1 MPCKGLRGLVTSRS
15 LADSAREGP
24 ELQQRWRQQVASQ
37 LRRRV
42 ANGPRPLAAITYLVR
57 GRVEDGLVDI
67 RHLNFIALH
76 DKMQEDGSSIIRCAG
91 YSAASVPWGL
101 KIGGPD
107 DCKFDKNLAI
117 SPGPAARGA
126 RFDVLNGEL
135 LSLALNLD
143 QVLER
148 HSRYPHL
155 PRRQQ
160 LRWPKLW
167 AAFATDVA
175 SRIEFAGPE
184 LEHAHRRNECAAIP
198 PLAGTAAG
206 FALFPLAYVSHAW
219 RQILAIFADLSTIP
233 KRQVISLEPNARN
246 LRGYEDA
253 VEFDLVG
260 SCFPLAA
267 AARRRTSSRRF
278 ATAALAS

>member
-1 MPCKGLRGLVTSRS
+1 MPCKGTRGLVTSRS
-15 LADSAREGP
+15 QVDSAREGP

-42 ANGPRPLAAITYLVR
+42 VNGPRPLAAITYLVR
-57 GRVEDGLVDI
+57 GRVEDGLVDV
-67 RHLNFIALH
+67 RHLSFIALH

-91 YSAASVPWGL
+91 YSAATVPWGV
-101 KIGGPD
+101 KIGGAD
-107 DCKFDKNLAI
+107 DCKFEKNLAI
-117 SPGPAARGA
+117 SPGSAARGA
-126 RFDVLNGEL
+126 RFDVLRGEL
-135 LSLALNLD
+135 LSLALSLD

-175 SRIEFAGPE
+175 GRIELAGPE
-184 LEHAHRRNECAAIP
+184 FESAHLGNECAAIP

-206 FALFPLAYVSHAW
+206 LALFPLAYVSHAW
-219 RQILAIFADLSTIP
+219 RQILAIFADLTTIP

-246 LRGYEDA
+246 LRGYEGA
-253 VEFDLVG
+253 IEFDLVG
-260 SCFPLAA
+260 SRFPLAA
-267 AARRRTSSRRF
+267 AARRRKAPRQF